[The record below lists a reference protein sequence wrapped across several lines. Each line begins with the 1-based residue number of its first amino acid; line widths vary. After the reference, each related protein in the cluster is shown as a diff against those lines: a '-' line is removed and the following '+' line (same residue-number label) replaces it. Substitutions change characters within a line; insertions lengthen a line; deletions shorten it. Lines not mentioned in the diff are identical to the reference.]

1 MRQFIPQGDVTLN
14 YLEIL
19 EPQIEISPDGEAVTS
34 NIAKPIGVISAYGFT
49 FDSGKK
55 EGKIADYVAADL
67 RGLLG
72 AGYSEKYFHI
82 QTSDLRLWNCRIISD
97 NGDLTFEFEEFSRLL
112 DKKLQ
117 RPPNWK

>member
-1 MRQFIPQGDVTLN
+1 MTLN

-19 EPQIEISPDGEAVTS
+19 EPQIEIRPDGEAVTS
-34 NIAKPIGVISAYGFT
+34 NTAKPIGIISAYGFT

-55 EGKIADYVAADL
+55 EGKFADYVAADL
-67 RGLLG
+67 RDLLG
-72 AGYSEKYFHI
+72 AGYSEKDFHI

-97 NGDLTFEFEEFSRLL
+97 NGDLTFEFKDLSRFL
-112 DKKLQ
+112 DEKLQ